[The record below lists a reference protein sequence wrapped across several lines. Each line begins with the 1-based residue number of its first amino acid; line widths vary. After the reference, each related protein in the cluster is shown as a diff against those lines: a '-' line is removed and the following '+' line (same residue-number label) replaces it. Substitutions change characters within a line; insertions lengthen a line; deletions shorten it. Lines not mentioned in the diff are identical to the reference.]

1 MPVSFRF
8 KRVLYR
14 FLTTYYKVN
23 LDVLNS
29 LILRFRCSG
38 IFVCRGCPVVLL
50 LIVLCCAADCP
61 YLCTVVVVCVVCRV
75 RGSLH
80 TITPTSAP
88 VGSHHPIYIHIYN
101 NTYFTRTMNER
112 TSDLRTSARTITERD
127 KFALQLPSN
136 VKTNV

>member
-1 MPVSFRF
+1 MHCYQVYLFGIIPKLPVSFHSNVILLR
-8 KRVLYR
+8 L
-14 FLTTYYKVN
+14 LATYYKVN

-80 TITPTSAP
+80 TITPTVPTLVAITQYTY
-88 VGSHHPIYIHIYN
+88 IYIIIPILP
-101 NTYFTRTMNER
+101 ER
-112 TSDLRTSARTITERD
+112 
-127 KFALQLPSN
+127 
-136 VKTNV
+136 

>member
-1 MPVSFRF
+1 MQFVALVFCLCRCAAFNCP
-8 KRVLYR
+8 L
-14 FLTTYYKVN
+14 
-23 LDVLNS
+23 S
-29 LILRFRCSG
+29 LLLS
-38 IFVCRGCPVVLL
+38 VPMCRGCR
-50 LIVLCCAADCP
+50 
-61 YLCTVVVVCVVCRV
+61 VCRV

-112 TSDLRTSARTITERD
+112 TSDIRTSARTITERD

-136 VKTNV
+136 VNMNGSKENER